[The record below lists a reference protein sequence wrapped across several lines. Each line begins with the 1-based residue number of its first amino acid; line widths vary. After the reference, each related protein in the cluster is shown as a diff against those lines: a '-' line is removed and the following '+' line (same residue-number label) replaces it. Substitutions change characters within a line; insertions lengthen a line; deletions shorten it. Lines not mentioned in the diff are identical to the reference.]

1 MDIWESLEFFALT
14 LLLVVRSAVPL
25 AVEKWG
31 MGVCC
36 HTLQKGALKPFVFA
50 VAMNRERGN

>member
-1 MDIWESLEFFALT
+1 
-14 LLLVVRSAVPL
+14 LLVVRSAVPL

-36 HTLQKGALKPFVFA
+36 HTLQKGALKPFGFA